1 MYICRNC
8 HNKVKKNNVPCQAV
22 SNRLA
27 VELLPK
33 EFRDLRRL
41 ERVLVA
47 ERILFKKVTVMPK
60 VQSPKVKGSICNIP
74 ISEIDNNCNSLPR
87 PADSNGVIIVKLKR
101 KAAYRGHVF
110 FEPVRPR
117 LIESLLQYLRKHN
130 HLYRNI
136 ETDIENI
143 AEELLSQIDNISEE
157 NA

>member
-1 MYICRNC
+1 ML
-8 HNKVKKNNVPCQAV
+8 KG
-22 SNRLA
+22 
-27 VELLPK
+27 
-33 EFRDLRRL
+33 
-41 ERVLVA
+41 
-47 ERILFKKVTVMPK
+47 
-60 VQSPKVKGSICNIP
+60 QSPKVKGSICNIP

-101 KAAYRGHVF
+101 KAAYRGHVL

-143 AEELLSQIDNISEE
+143 AEELLSQIGNISEE